1 MNEKEQQPIMEF
13 ESEAQAQKCL
23 KEWQRRL
30 FLQDWIIK
38 LNINVSPNVI
48 GEGLQGKNNFIYPQK
63 TSVISIV
70 KPDED
75 TKTRIAKHCA
85 ECTLIHELLHCKYN
99 ILENSGTYEG
109 TFLDVHQHMLLEQMA
124 KSLLMAKY
132 NLDNAWFKNF

>member
-38 LNINVSPNVI
+38 LNINVPRHEMEGKTGLVDLQLENKAAVI
-48 GEGLQGKNNFIYPQK
+48 FIVRQDDDIK
-63 TSVISIV
+63 
-70 KPDED
+70 D
-75 TKTRIAKHCA
+75 RIAKTCA
-85 ECTLIHELLHCKYN
+85 EKTLIHELLHCKYN
-99 ILENSGTYEG
+99 VLECGGSYEG
-109 TFLDVHQHMLLEQMA
+109 AFLNAHQHMLLEQMA